1 MQIPAVLIERPR
13 YRSDNGVSAFGIP
26 IMLVTLS
33 VAALAVAWLMKW
45 IFVNNWYLIFVV
57 PVCGGL
63 LLAGVM
69 WALVAVT
76 RCRNRWLAG
85 GFGAL
90 AGVAAFLGHYQL
102 TLLDGQRELLLSMG
116 NTSWAPMTNAG
127 RRRAA

>member
-1 MQIPAVLIERPR
+1 MQIPLALIERPR
-13 YRSDNGVSAFGIP
+13 YRADNGITALGIP

-45 IFVNNWYLIFVV
+45 ICVNDWYLIFLV

-76 RCRNRWLAG
+76 RCGNRWLAG

-90 AGVAAFLGHYQL
+90 AVVAAYLVHYQL
-102 TLLDGQRELLLSMG
+102 TLLDGLPRGPGWPHL
-116 NTSWAPMTNAG
+116 NALPDYINA
-127 RRRAA
+127 RLE